1 MNEAA
6 GWLDLSGKVAHVTG
20 GARGIGAAI
29 ARALRMAGATVML
42 VTMKMVMMMI
52 MMMVTMMVVMVVITM
67 MMTVRVVVMTGM
79 GMAGV
84 AVRVSRVFMAVIVVM
99 PVIMGA
105 GGRIGRQMAEPMLHF
120 VQRGCARG
128 GRENG
133 DEKDGSQSIAHR
145 MSRESR
151 RLIYA
156 KCRRLF
162 VKKRL
167 INSVN
172 RLLHCWGLI
181 RLGC

>member
-1 MNEAA
+1 
-6 GWLDLSGKVAHVTG
+6 
-20 GARGIGAAI
+20 
-29 ARALRMAGATVML
+29 
-42 VTMKMVMMMI
+42 
-52 MMMVTMMVVMVVITM
+52 MVVMAFVLLFRRRQVVIVLVITM